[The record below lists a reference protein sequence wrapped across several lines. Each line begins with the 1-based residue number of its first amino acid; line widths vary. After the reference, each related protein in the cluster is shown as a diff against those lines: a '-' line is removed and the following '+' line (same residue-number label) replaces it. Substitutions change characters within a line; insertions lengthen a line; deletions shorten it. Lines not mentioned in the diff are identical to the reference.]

1 MFTGLVIDDLSNCMI
16 DAMMRGL
23 RALFVRGIA
32 GLLLALAA
40 PGPATATDF
49 PTSLQVVAVAPG
61 YAARPPG
68 DERWLIYLDGPID
81 PGATSRIVNLV
92 LQQKIARAVVYLNS
106 PGGSLVTA
114 MQVGRVLREHGFE
127 TRVGARTLDA
137 ARPGPG
143 TCYSA
148 CPFVLA
154 GGVSRGLEPGS
165 TIGVHRAENRVRLL
179 DESHF
184 QSVVEAQAVDYLAG
198 MGVGAELAV
207 MMASIPHHQ
216 IRELTVDE
224 ARRLKL
230 ISEGH

>member
-1 MFTGLVIDDLSNCMI
+1 MPTSCLQ
-16 DAMMRGL
+16 
-23 RALFVRGIA
+23 RAFFRYVLG

-40 PGPATATDF
+40 TVPAAAAGF
-49 PTSLQVVAVAPG
+49 PTTLKVVAVAPG
-61 YAARPPG
+61 YTATASG
-68 DERWLIYLDGPID
+68 DGRWLIYLDGPID

-114 MQVGRVLREHGFE
+114 MQVGRVIREHGFE
-127 TRVGARTLDA
+127 TRVGARTQDV

-165 TIGVHRAENRVRLL
+165 SIGVHRAENRVRVP
-179 DESHF
+179 DESDF
-184 QSVVEAQAVDYLAG
+184 QSVVEAQVVEYLAG
-198 MGVGAELAV
+198 MGISAELAA
-207 MMASIPHHQ
+207 MMAGVPHHQ
-216 IRELTVDE
+216 IRELTVDD
-224 ARRLKL
+224 ARRLNL
-230 ISEGH
+230 LSAGD